1 MIKGTELKIFK
12 VHPKSNRMINAKMVI
27 NKIYKK
33 RKKNIGER
41 RLNILGIIFVDLIWR
56 NLHIG
61 AGEIV
66 QH

>member
-1 MIKGTELKIFK
+1 MIKGTKLKIFK

-33 RKKNIGER
+33 RKKNIDER

-56 NLHIG
+56 N
-61 AGEIV
+61 
-66 QH
+66 